1 MSNTTTTT
9 TRPIV
14 YWNGKFSKRWNGEL
28 PKRMTESQI
37 AQQRREWPEFEERCV
52 YFQSYFHKD
61 NEDGSLG
68 NGFEPW
74 MHNHGVVIWMGSK
87 KRS

>member
-1 MSNTTTTT
+1 MSTTTT

-14 YWNGKFSKRWNGEL
+14 YWNGKFAKRWNGEL
-28 PKRMTESQI
+28 PKRMTEAQI
-37 AQQRREWPEFEERCV
+37 EQQRREWPEFEERSV

-61 NEDGSLG
+61 NADGSLG